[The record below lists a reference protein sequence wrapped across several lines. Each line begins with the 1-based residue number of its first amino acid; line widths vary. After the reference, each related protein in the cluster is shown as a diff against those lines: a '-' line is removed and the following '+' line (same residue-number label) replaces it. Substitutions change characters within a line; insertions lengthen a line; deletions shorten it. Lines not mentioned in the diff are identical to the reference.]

1 MVEDNS
7 KQLAIHKVAILVKEL
22 IGDRSIRRTAEDAGV
37 AASYITGILK
47 ERHLPSADIL
57 RKLSSPNAKPQ
68 NGVTLE
74 DLMVAAGYQNDYVK
88 EAVKDVIYDG
98 IVNIEG
104 EMTTRSIYKEKSLDR
119 ASKYYKLLEDTYI
132 SSEKRK
138 SRMQEISMFEKLAT
152 GAVFKALADKGIAF
166 SNANDIVG
174 IRGFKADMVINVSD
188 QPIREWWF
196 EYKYC
201 WEKSYGFFGIK
212 RTLGHFM
219 FIEPEQDRKISLVIN
234 SRDVFEMLCGYKDKL
249 AYRGDLSVILI
260 DETYSIVQEEY
271 LAHYDMNK
279 KETEFYII

>member
-98 IVNIEG
+98 IVDIEG

-119 ASKYYKLLEDTYI
+119 ASKYSKFLEDTYI
-132 SSEKRK
+132 SPEKRK
-138 SRMQEISMFEKLAT
+138 SRMREISMFEKLAT

-201 WEKSYGFFGIK
+201 LEKSYGFLGIK

>member
-119 ASKYYKLLEDTYI
+119 VSKYSKFLKDAYI
-132 SSEKRK
+132 SPEKRK

-166 SNANDIVG
+166 SNANDNVG

-196 EYKYC
+196 EYKYYL
-201 WEKSYGFFGIK
+201 EKSYGFFEIK